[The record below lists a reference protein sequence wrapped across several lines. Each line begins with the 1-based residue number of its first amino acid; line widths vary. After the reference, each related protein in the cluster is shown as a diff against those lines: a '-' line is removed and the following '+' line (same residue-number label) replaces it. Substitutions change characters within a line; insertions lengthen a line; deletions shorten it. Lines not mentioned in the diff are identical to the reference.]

1 MHFFFF
7 SSTYFGAILL
17 DFLCPPS
24 PLLSQVL
31 CRLMWCLIE
40 CGPRGNVVKNDLKQ
54 RGAPDALF
62 KVTSVHEGVSPGV
75 MHWANAAKEAVLRRT
90 NQNE

>member
-1 MHFFFF
+1 
-7 SSTYFGAILL
+7 
-17 DFLCPPS
+17 
-24 PLLSQVL
+24 
-31 CRLMWCLIE
+31 MWCLVE

-75 MHWANAAKEAVLRRT
+75 MHWANAAKEAVL
-90 NQNE
+90 